1 MNTHSEIGDFQLTML
16 ISQNNYTVIKKFTL
30 LTCALQIVVSKH
42 QYNNFITKFSIE
54 FPCKLPIP
62 KLYTKALFLTISKVT

>member
-16 ISQNNYTVIKKFTL
+16 ISQNYTVIKKFTL

-42 QYNNFITKFSIE
+42 QIEFPIISIE

-62 KLYTKALFLTISKVT
+62 KLYTKALFLTISKIT

>member
-16 ISQNNYTVIKKFTL
+16 ISQNNYTVIKKMYSINMHT
-30 LTCALQIVVSKH
+30 TIVVSKH

>member
-1 MNTHSEIGDFQLTML
+1 MNAHSEIGDFQLTML

-42 QYNNFITKFSIE
+42 Q
-54 FPCKLPIP
+54 
-62 KLYTKALFLTISKVT
+62 

>member
-16 ISQNNYTVIKKFTL
+16 ISQNYTVIKKFTL
-30 LTCALQIVVSKH
+30 ITCALQIVVSKH

-54 FPCKLPIP
+54 FPCKLPISE
-62 KLYTKALFLTISKVT
+62 LYTKALFLTISKVT

>member
-1 MNTHSEIGDFQLTML
+1 MNRHSEIGDFQLTML
-16 ISQNNYTVIKKFTL
+16 ISQNNYTVIKKIYSINMCTK
-30 LTCALQIVVSKH
+30 IVVSKH

>member
-54 FPCKLPIP
+54 FPCKLLIP